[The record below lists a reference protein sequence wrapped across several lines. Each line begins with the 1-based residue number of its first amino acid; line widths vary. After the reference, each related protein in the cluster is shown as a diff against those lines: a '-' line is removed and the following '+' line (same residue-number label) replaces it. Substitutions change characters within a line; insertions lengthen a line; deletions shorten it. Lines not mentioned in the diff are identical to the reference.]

1 MKVSE
6 DKISIIIPFFSKT
19 IPPYVRLYLKSV
31 ELNPVVEV
39 LFFTNLDFDHLNPPT
54 NMKIFKM
61 ELSDINSLIKTKLDL
76 EVELKDAYKL
86 CDYKPTYGLLFED
99 YIQHSHYWAFGD
111 IDLIYGNLENYP
123 PITNNVFDIISF
135 RKDWISGSLTYF
147 RNNDFNKYLFKK
159 SKDWETILK
168 DTNQHYAFDEISSC
182 TNGEDGYALLI
193 QGKTFEELNTEVESF
208 TEVVKKETSISTH
221 FETLAKESISKSM
234 LLSYKDRSI
243 FIYTSGNP
251 DFQKGREFPYYHFI
265 TEKKNGKFE
274 YPKWKEIP
282 DKFYISQYGF
292 HKNLDKI
299 ELLFFFREVLFKLKF
314 SYRIAKRAYNKFFKA
329 A

>member
-19 IPPYVRLYLKSV
+19 IPPYLRLYLKSV
-31 ELNPVVEV
+31 ELNPKLEV

-54 NMKIFKM
+54 NLKIFKM
-61 ELSDINSLIKTKLDL
+61 ELSDINSLIETKLNL
-76 EVELKDAYKL
+76 QVELKDAYKL

-99 YIQHSHYWAFGD
+99 YIQHSNYWGFGD
-111 IDLIYGNLENYP
+111 IDLIYGNLKKYP
-123 PITNNVFDIISF
+123 PFTNNIFDIISF

-147 RNNDFNKYLFKK
+147 RNNDFNNNLFKK
-159 SKDWETILK
+159 SKHWKKVLK
-168 DTNQHYAFDEISSC
+168 DIDQYYGFDEISFC
-182 TNGEDGYALLI
+182 KNGENGFMSLK
-193 QGKTFEELNTEVESF
+193 QGKTFEELNTNVESF
-208 TEVVKKETSISTH
+208 TEVVKTETSISTH

-234 LLSYKDRSI
+234 LLSYKDRGI
-243 FIYTSGNP
+243 FIYTSGNS

-265 TEKKNGKFE
+265 SEKNNGKFE

-282 DKFYISQYGF
+282 DEFYISQYGF

-299 ELLFFFREVLFKLKF
+299 ELIFFFKEVLFELKF
-314 SYRIAKRAYNKFFKA
+314 PYRIAKRAYNKFFKA